1 MDDRFPAELVARTA
15 LALGDFIRQVVRQEV
30 RAALAEHQPAARNS
44 ALMTIP
50 EAAEWAKVS
59 TATIRRAVRR
69 GELASRKAGRA
80 HRIVPQD
87 LDTWLSRAVPSTT
100 ATIPELAAQLAAGR
114 SIAARSHVSAGTR
127 HQD

>member
-1 MDDRFPAELVARTA
+1 MDDRFPAELVTRTA
-15 LALGDFIRQVVRQEV
+15 LALGDYIRQAVRQEV
-30 RAALAEHQPAARNS
+30 RAALAEHQPAVRAS

-59 TATIRRAVRR
+59 TATIRRAVRK

-80 HRIVPQD
+80 HRIAPSE
-87 LDTWLSRAVPSTT
+87 LDAWLSRGVPSTT
-100 ATIPELAAQLAAGR
+100 ATIPELATQLAAGR
-114 SIAARSHVSAGTR
+114 SIAGRLHVNGRAR